1 MTALNQEDILQNT
14 KTVVQGL
21 EALRQE
27 HQTIQH
33 TLIQSLS
40 ALRDK
45 NEESTLIEEKT
56 MIVEKSL
63 EMIDLGMGEA
73 QVFA

>member
-33 TLIQSLS
+33 TLLQSLS

-45 NEESTLIEEKT
+45 NEESTLIEEKA

-73 QVFA
+73 QV